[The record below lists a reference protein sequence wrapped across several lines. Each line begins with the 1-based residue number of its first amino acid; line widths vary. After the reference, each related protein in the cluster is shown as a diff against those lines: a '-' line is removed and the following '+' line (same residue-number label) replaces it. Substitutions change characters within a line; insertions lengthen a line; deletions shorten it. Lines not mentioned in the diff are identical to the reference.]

1 MSYGCIILSRVGE
14 GDVPLKSR
22 GPMFLLEVCIVLLI
36 SFGRGQWI
44 VKLCPEVPC
53 STVETERF
61 PTEEMNVLLT
71 LSCTVFGN

>member
-1 MSYGCIILSRVGE
+1 MIYGGLIRSRVVE
-14 GDVPLKSR
+14 GDVPLKCR
-22 GPMFLLEVCIVLLI
+22 GPMCLLDVRIVLLI